1 MDVERYWRA
10 ALAQEAETMRQFFQ
24 KGAIIRWPNTNEQ
37 FTVEEFL
44 RANCEYPGSWAGEVE
59 RVEEI
64 GNLIITV
71 VHVYSRD
78 KTASCHVTSFIRTE
92 GDRIISLD
100 EYWGDDGPPPRW
112 RQEKRIGMP
121 ICPPILK

>member
-10 ALAQEAETMRQFFQ
+10 ALAQKPEKMRPFFRED
-24 KGAIIRWPNTNEQ
+24 AVIRWPNTNEQ
-37 FTVEEFL
+37 FRVEEFI

-59 RVEEI
+59 RVERV
-64 GNLIITV
+64 GSLIITV
-71 VHVYSRD
+71 VHVYSTD
-78 KTASCHVTSFIRTE
+78 ETVSCHVTSFIQTE

-112 RQEKRIGMP
+112 RLEMGIGRV
-121 ICPPILK
+121 IR